1 VDRESQ
7 PQEGSMSGR
16 ARPRAGR
23 TAPAQEGAAKR
34 QEGSIDARGRR
45 RAARRA
51 LALEGGVK
59 RPEVTID
66 LPARRRGGRAA
77 GAQEGNA
84 PRQEST
90 PVNHQPDTVLEEDTS
105 SLQGILAELEQIV
118 ASSGRVQLAQA
129 NLPRAEAL
137 ARDHMA
143 DPKVRFL
150 LLRLKESAG
159 LNEGMFEQ
167 WSELLRECPDDLQIV
182 RYCATRLVKDRH
194 IDDALALI
202 ERYLPEAPDNPDM
215 LFARAKLLN
224 DVRAYEQSDA
234 LFRRLISR
242 HDDRN
247 VRIEFAK
254 RLRKRGLLADAY
266 DTIKPVMHLLAP
278 GSKAAELANAL
289 ASDYEFYRRFE
300 SEEDLAGKDIRI
312 VSMKHAIL
320 HFRNR
325 AIAEQPPESSVS
337 IALVTGSLGPGGA
350 ERQLTRLAGELH
362 RMAASGERPPASM
375 RVKPEKVEVLV
386 KQHTEPSGSAKKQ
399 GLDFFLPVLAD
410 AQIPVTEI
418 NGLPAIST
426 SHQSVADPVLTRL
439 LEQLPPPVHYGVT
452 RLAPLL
458 RENPFDVVSLWQ
470 DGTCLFGALAA
481 LLAGAPTIHLVF
493 RGLPPNI
500 RKDRFREEY
509 PVLYQALA
517 QVPGVHF
524 VSNSR
529 TAAMEYAKWLGIPI
543 VRFHILYNG
552 VPELATGASPED
564 EKKWKAFQA
573 YTADATETI
582 GGVFR
587 LEPDKRPQLWIK
599 LAAQYLKRRPR
610 ARFFIVGDGRLQ
622 DNMVALAEELSVKD
636 RLLFVGL
643 SNHVGYWYSQMD
655 VKVLLSRYEGLP
667 NVLIEAQLLG
677 VPVVSTPAGG
687 AGECFVEN
695 VTGHL
700 LGDVE
705 HPDLNE
711 ACDKIESMVD
721 LMRGN
726 DVLKQHSRQR
736 ARDLFSLNAMLSK
749 FLSLCVTVMGTSR
762 NDEAL
767 GMRSM
772 RLMEA

>member
-1 VDRESQ
+1 MKQLPDTE
-7 PQEGSMSGR
+7 QEDSTSHLEWVH
-16 ARPRAGR
+16 
-23 TAPAQEGAAKR
+23 AQ
-34 QEGSIDARGRR
+34 
-45 RAARRA
+45 
-51 LALEGGVK
+51 LEG
-59 RPEVTID
+59 
-66 LPARRRGGRAA
+66 
-77 GAQEGNA
+77 
-84 PRQEST
+84 
-90 PVNHQPDTVLEEDTS
+90 
-105 SLQGILAELEQIV
+105 IV
-118 ASSGRVQLAQA
+118 AASGRVQLAQA

-150 LLRLKESAG
+150 LLRLRESAG
-159 LNEGMFEQ
+159 HNEGMFEQ
-167 WSELLRECPDDLQIV
+167 WSALLQDCPNDLQIV

-194 IDDALALI
+194 IDEALALI
-202 ERYLPEAPDNPDM
+202 DRYLPGTARNPDK
-215 LFARAKLLN
+215 LFARAKLLS
-224 DVRAYEQSDA
+224 DIRAHEQSDA
-234 LFRRLISR
+234 LFRRLIAR
-242 HDDRN
+242 HNDRN
-247 VRIEFAK
+247 VRVEFAK

-266 DTIKPVMHLLAP
+266 EAIKPVADQLAP
-278 GSKAAELANAL
+278 GSKAAELASAL
-289 ASDYEFYRRFE
+289 ASDYAFYRSFE
-300 SEEDLAGKDIRI
+300 PEEGLAGKDIRI

-320 HFRNR
+320 HFKNR
-325 AIAEQPPESSVS
+325 IIDAKPPENPVS

-362 RMAASGERPPASM
+362 RMAASGERRPALM
-375 RVKPEKVEVLV
+375 PVKPEKVEVLV
-386 KQHTEPSGSAKKQ
+386 KQHTEPAGSGRKQ
-399 GLDFFLPVLAD
+399 GLDFFLPVLAK

-418 NGLPAIST
+418 NGLPPVSV
-426 SHQSVADPVLTRL
+426 SHQPVAEPSLTRL

-452 RLAPLL
+452 RLTPLL
-458 RENPFDVVSLWQ
+458 REHAFDVVSLWQ

-481 LLAGAPTIHLVF
+481 LLAGVPTIHLVF

-529 TAAMEYAKWLGIPI
+529 AAAEEYAKWLGIPS

-552 VPELATGASPED
+552 VPELATDASPED
-564 EKKWKAFQA
+564 ENKWNAFQA
-573 YTADATETI
+573 STADATETI

-599 LAAQYLKRRPR
+599 LAAMYLKRRPK
-610 ARFFIVGDGRLQ
+610 ARFFIVGDGRLV
-622 DNMVALAEELSVKD
+622 DNMVALADELCVGD

-643 SNHVGYWYSQMD
+643 SKHVGYWYSQMD

-700 LGDVE
+700 LDDLE

-721 LMRGN
+721 LTRGN
-726 DVLKQHSRQR
+726 EVLKQHSRQR
-736 ARDLFSLNAMLSK
+736 ARELFSLNAMLDK
-749 FLSLCVTVMGTSR
+749 FLSLCVSVIGVSN
-762 NDEAL
+762 NDDRMDL
-767 GMRSM
+767 GGM

>member
-1 VDRESQ
+1 MPGLDRESQ
-7 PQEGSMSGR
+7 PE
-16 ARPRAGR
+16 
-23 TAPAQEGAAKR
+23 
-34 QEGSIDARGRR
+34 
-45 RAARRA
+45 
-51 LALEGGVK
+51 EGGM
-59 RPEVTID
+59 
-66 LPARRRGGRAA
+66 
-77 GAQEGNA
+77 
-84 PRQEST
+84 
-90 PVNHQPDTVLEEDTS
+90 NHPSDTVLEDDTS
-105 SLQGILAELEQIV
+105 NLQRVQAELEQIV
-118 ASSGRVQLAQA
+118 GASGRVQLAQD
-129 NLPRAEAL
+129 NLTRAEAL

-167 WSELLRECPDDLQIV
+167 WSALLHECPDDLQIV
-182 RYCATRLVKDRH
+182 RYCASRLVKNRH

-202 ERYLPEAPDNPDM
+202 DRYLPESTSKPDR
-215 LFARAKLLN
+215 LFARARLLS
-224 DVRAYEQSDA
+224 DIRAHEQSDA
-234 LFRRLISR
+234 LFRRLLSQQ
-242 HDDRN
+242 DDRN
-247 VRIEFAK
+247 VRVEFAK
-254 RLRKRGLLADAY
+254 RLRKRGLLADAF
-266 DTIKPVMHLLAP
+266 DTIKPVVDMLSP
-278 GSKAAELANAL
+278 GSKAAELASAL
-289 ASDYEFYRRFE
+289 ASDYEFYRDFDP
-300 SEEDLAGKDIRI
+300 EDELTGKDIRI

-320 HFRNR
+320 RFQKR
-325 AIAEQPPESSVS
+325 IIPEQPTESPVS

-350 ERQLTRLAGELH
+350 ERQLTRLAGELSN
-362 RMAASGERPPASM
+362 MAACADSRPDYM
-375 RVKPEKVEVLV
+375 RVKPDKVEVLV
-386 KQHTEPSGSAKKQ
+386 KQHTETSGSGKKQ
-399 GLDFFLPVLAD
+399 GLDFFLPVLAN

-418 NGLPAIST
+418 NRLPAIAT
-426 SHQSVADPVLTRL
+426 AHQSVADPALTRL

-458 RENPFDVVSLWQ
+458 RRNGFDVVSLWQ

-481 LLAGAPTIHLVF
+481 LLAGVPTIHLVF

-517 QVPGVHF
+517 QVPGVYF

-529 TAAMEYAKWLGIPI
+529 TAAQEYAQWLGIPI
-543 VRFHILYNG
+543 ERFHILYNG
-552 VPELATGASPED
+552 VPELTTGSSAED
-564 EKKWKAFQA
+564 EMKWNAFQA
-573 YTADATETI
+573 CTTDATETI

-587 LEPDKRPQLWIK
+587 LEPDKRPQLWIR
-599 LAAQYLKRRPR
+599 LAALYLKRRPQ
-610 ARFFIVGDGRLQ
+610 ARFFIVGDGRLL
-622 DNMVALAEELSVKD
+622 DNMVALAQELCVMD

-655 VKVLLSRYEGLP
+655 AKVLLSRYEGLP

-687 AGECFVEN
+687 AGECFVED

-711 ACDKIESMVD
+711 ACDKIESIVD

-736 ARDLFSLNAMLSK
+736 ARELFSLSAMLDK
-749 FLSLCVTVMGTSR
+749 FLSLCVTVMGAPQ
-762 NDEAL
+762 NDERMDI
-767 GMRSM
+767 GPM